1 MLWICMH
8 CKDVWSVN
16 SEKLRLFMSDQLV
29 FHERTSPHGLTME
42 NMFHV
47 ADCCRACLRIEC
59 SLTPTTAPD
68 NDSIKF
74 CDKLIACVSEVVSG
88 FSSTN

>member
-1 MLWICMH
+1 MSNQIIF
-8 CKDVWSVN
+8 DERN
-16 SEKLRLFMSDQLV
+16 S
-29 FHERTSPHGLTME
+29 PNGLTMD

-59 SLTPTTAPD
+59 SLTPTITED

-74 CDKLIACVSEVVSG
+74 CDKLSVCVSEVVSQWK
-88 FSSTN
+88 STYFIVPI

>member
-1 MLWICMH
+1 
-8 CKDVWSVN
+8 
-16 SEKLRLFMSDQLV
+16 MSAQLV
-29 FHERTSPHGLTME
+29 YHERNSPNGLSID

-59 SLTPTTAPD
+59 SLTPTNASD

-74 CDKLIACVSEVVSG
+74 CDKLIACVSEVVS
-88 FSSTN
+88 FENLI